1 MEAEELLELRERAHD
16 QLQRR
21 IGVTMAVFAAFLAV
35 VTLMG
40 HRLHTEEV
48 VLQTRLADQW
58 AYYQA
63 KNTRAQL
70 YASDAALAGLQGS
83 QGAALAATWTKRSQ
97 DERQQADEI
106 RAHNE
111 DLDRETQRA
120 AQRATRFD
128 GAEIFIEVGIVLCSI
143 ALLTAMRSF
152 WWFSFVPTLVG
163 LVLAAL
169 AFAGR

>member
-1 MEAEELLELRERAHD
+1 MEPQELLELREKVHRALD
-16 QLQRR
+16 RR
-21 IGVTMAVFAAFLAV
+21 IGVSTAVFAALLAV

-63 KNTRAQL
+63 KNTRAQM
-70 YASDAALAGLQGS
+70 YANDAAIAQLEGPS
-83 QGAALAATWTKRSQ
+83 GAAVAAGWNDKARV
-97 DERQQADEI
+97 ERQQADDI

-111 DLDRETQRA
+111 ELDRETSRA
-120 AQRATRFD
+120 AQRATLFD
-128 GAEIFIEVGIVLCSI
+128 SAEVFLEVAIVLCSI
-143 ALLTAMRSF
+143 ALLTGASRFWYASF
-152 WWFSFVPTLVG
+152 AGVAVG

-169 AFAGR
+169 GFVR